1 MARPKKLARSVAPLP
16 AREWAPLDE
25 AFDRVKFWVGSVQ
38 LACRQL
44 PQDLLAGQLQGA
56 ARCIRDGTETW
67 LTFNPAWWQSLKI
80 SPPILLLDSTD
91 RCRVEGEADGWD
103 RKREK
108 RYFFVHRVE
117 LHKLYP
123 VADLDKLY
131 SVAVPSE
138 QADNPTSRRKP
149 GHPPKHD
156 WPMVVARELI
166 RMALAGEKMPPT
178 APKML
183 QFCENKLR
191 WQPDI
196 RQMQRLLSKLLD

>member
-1 MARPKKLARSVAPLP
+1 
-16 AREWAPLDE
+16 
-25 AFDRVKFWVGSVQ
+25 

-91 RCRVEGEADGWD
+91 RCRVEGD
-103 RKREK
+103 
-108 RYFFVHRVE
+108 RVE